1 MIPEVK
7 TIMSKAHRRLVK
19 AIREERTAR
28 GFTQTD
34 VAKRLREHQSWVA
47 RLESGQR
54 RLDVVEFLAVAR
66 AIGFDPARMIRALA
80 KVCKRC

>member
-1 MIPEVK
+1 MVK
-7 TIMSKAHRRLVK
+7 L
-19 AIREERTAR
+19 IREKRIAKEL
-28 GFTQTD
+28 TQMD

-66 AIGFDPARMIRALA
+66 AIGFDPAKMIRML
-80 KVCKRC
+80 VNVRNNNGYR